1 MDKKGSIR
9 ICTVVY
15 FSRKFSRSRKEQ
27 RARKGQLWPVAFQVS
42 LGLTFS
48 FSEGIVYFHI
58 VLGYS
63 VKYLMMCI
71 YLRKSQSE
79 QNMLRFVMNLS
90 SPMTSFQILRLCQ
103 ENFMSIALYRKEN
116 HQPTDL
122 GQLLDIPGLSH

>member
-1 MDKKGSIR
+1 MDKKGSVR

-27 RARKGQLWPVAFQVS
+27 RARKGQLCPVAFQVS

-79 QNMLRFVMNLS
+79 RTKYAEICNE
-90 SPMTSFQILRLCQ
+90 P
-103 ENFMSIALYRKEN
+103 
-116 HQPTDL
+116 
-122 GQLLDIPGLSH
+122 